1 MLRLKSSRTDA
12 DAAPSLDMTPMIDM
26 VFQLLIFFLLTSIF
40 AAQPALDLTLPSAEH
55 AKEKAQEE
63 GMHLFIQ
70 KEGKIFIDEREVS
83 LEGVAAVL
91 SASVE
96 ADRRRPVLLSADR
109 EAPFQRFV
117 DILDVVQRLHLSNLA
132 ILTGPKD
139 RIQSKPKASSAFVEE
154 KGESP

>member
-12 DAAPSLDMTPMIDM
+12 GSTPFIDMTPMIDM

-55 AKEKAQEE
+55 AKEEAREE
-63 GMHLFIQ
+63 SVHLFIQ
-70 KEGKIFIDEREVS
+70 KEGTIFIDEEEIS
-83 LEGVAAVL
+83 LEGLGAAL
-91 SASVE
+91 QAKVE
-96 ADRRRPVLLSADR
+96 ADRKRPILLSADR

-117 DILDVVQRLHLSNLA
+117 DVLDVVRHHNHSNLTV
-132 ILTGPKD
+132 LTRP
-139 RIQSKPKASSAFVEE
+139 